1 MTTALINASNFTMEL
16 LNTDYMKM
24 AFRFEL
30 FKVKEQD
37 REDVKQ
43 DCIVR
48 ILKALKKQEVPVEK
62 LPFFCQTIIRRTVLD
77 YYRHKNRMIDQN
89 TMSVFFC
96 DGYGDEEE
104 GDIDEAMSFTHEYE
118 DYGYDL
124 SDIRADFEK
133 NRNKFTPTEQNV
145 IEYMLYNQKGLSMN
159 LAEIASELQVNKSH
173 TTRAFKKLREIYGA

>member
-1 MTTALINASNFTMEL
+1 MSSTVINASNFTVEL
-16 LNTDYMKM
+16 INTDYMKM

-62 LPFFCQTIIRRTVLD
+62 LPYFCQTIIRRTVLD
-77 YYRHKNRMIDQN
+77 YYRRTNRMIDQN
-89 TMSVFFC
+89 TMTVFFS
-96 DGYGDEEE
+96 DRYGDEEE
-104 GDIDEAMSFTHEYE
+104 GDIEETASFAHGCE
-118 DYGYDL
+118 DYGYGI
-124 SDIRADFEK
+124 SDIRADFEN
-133 NRNKFTPTEQNV
+133 NRHKFTPTEQNV
-145 IEYMLYNQKGLSMN
+145 IEYVLYNQKGLSMN
-159 LAEIASELQVNKSH
+159 LAEIAKELQVNKSH

>member
-1 MTTALINASNFTMEL
+1 MAATLINASNFTMEL

-24 AFRFEL
+24 VFRFEL

-37 REDVKQ
+37 KEDVKQ

-77 YYRHKNRMIDQN
+77 YYRRKNRMIDQK
-89 TMSVFFC
+89 TMLVFFC
-96 DGYGDEEE
+96 DRYGDEE
-104 GDIDEAMSFTHEYE
+104 GDVDEVITFAHECE
-118 DYGYDL
+118 DYGYVL

-159 LAEIASELQVNKSH
+159 LSEIAAELQVNKSN
-173 TTRAFKKLREIYGA
+173 TTKAFKKLREICGA